1 MKRERL
7 RIENIRK
14 GSLLKRI
21 ELQVFEGEIIHCVF
35 DNLQEKTLF
44 LNIMTGKQKADYGRV
59 YYEENGIPE
68 KDTARVLKMR
78 VALISRESRLID
90 SVSMEENMFLVRPQV
105 KGHWVKRRNY
115 RKEAAELFEEF
126 GLEIDMEKPMARRSV
141 FEKVQIEIMKA
152 YLLGQKIIIL
162 TALSICLSDA
172 EMRKLWQL
180 LEKLRGRGLSCLV
193 VEPLEDINFIYTD
206 TVVVI
211 KHGRTCAVK
220 DVDDCD
226 YTTLHTILYRDEME
240 KNAEDWKRG
249 TKEMSGEGISVQDIC
264 TAYLRHVSFS
274 VDRGEI
280 VKLFCIDERSYDEV
294 TGFLKGESEA
304 VSGRLRIGSAQKAV
318 GKVLGGVKDRIGV
331 VQGNPGT
338 ASLFEELSAMDNLQ
352 ILLSQ
357 KVSGMWM
364 IPKYKKSIRKLL
376 GGIISDDVYARKVKD
391 LSPADVQRIVY
402 CRWLIYS
409 PQLLV
414 CIQPFAEGDIQARE
428 TAREMIYMLEKRN
441 IPVLIITSNTAEL
454 NYCRGRE
461 LYMRHGRMISKE
473 EAYEFLYSEL

>member
-1 MKRERL
+1 
-7 RIENIRK
+7 
-14 GSLLKRI
+14 
-21 ELQVFEGEIIHCVF
+21 
-35 DNLQEKTLF
+35 
-44 LNIMTGKQKADYGRV
+44 
-59 YYEENGIPE
+59 
-68 KDTARVLKMR
+68 
-78 VALISRESRLID
+78 
-90 SVSMEENMFLVRPQV
+90 MFLVRPQV

-264 TAYLRHVSFS
+264 TDYLRHVSFS

-338 ASLFEELSAMDNLQ
+338 ASLFE
-352 ILLSQ
+352 
-357 KVSGMWM
+357 
-364 IPKYKKSIRKLL
+364 
-376 GGIISDDVYARKVKD
+376 
-391 LSPADVQRIVY
+391 
-402 CRWLIYS
+402 
-409 PQLLV
+409 
-414 CIQPFAEGDIQARE
+414 
-428 TAREMIYMLEKRN
+428 
-441 IPVLIITSNTAEL
+441 
-454 NYCRGRE
+454 
-461 LYMRHGRMISKE
+461 
-473 EAYEFLYSEL
+473 

>member
-1 MKRERL
+1 MKKERL

-14 GSLLKRI
+14 GTLLKRI

-35 DNLQEKTLF
+35 DNIQEKTMF
-44 LNIMTGKQKADYGRV
+44 LELMTGARKADYGRV
-59 YYEENGIPE
+59 YYEEEKVPE
-68 KDTARVLKMR
+68 KDMSSVLRKR

-90 SVSMEENMFLVRPQV
+90 SVSMEENMFLVRPRV
-105 KGHWVKRRNY
+105 KGHWVNRRSY
-115 RKEAAELFEEF
+115 RKEAAELFREF
-126 GLEIDMEKPMARRSV
+126 GLCIDMEKPMGRRTV

-172 EMRKLWQL
+172 EMKKLWCL
-180 LEKLRGRGLSCLV
+180 LEKLRRKGLSCLV
-193 VEPLEDINFIYTD
+193 VEPLEDINFVYTD
-206 TVVVI
+206 TVVVV
-211 KHGRTCAVK
+211 KHGKTCAVK
-220 DVDDCD
+220 DVDECD
-226 YTTLHTILYRDEME
+226 YTTLHTILYRDELE

-249 TKEMSGEGISVQDIC
+249 PKERAGEGISIQDV
-264 TAYLRHVSFS
+264 TTSYLRNVSFS
-274 VDRGEI
+274 VAKGEI
-280 VKLFCIDERSYDEV
+280 VKLFCIDERSYNEV
-294 TGFLKGESEA
+294 TGFLRGETEA
-304 VSGRLRIGSAQKAV
+304 VSGRLCIGGCEKAV
-318 GKVLGGVKDRIGV
+318 GKMMTGMRDRIGV

-338 ASLFEELSAMDNLQ
+338 ASLFQELSAMDNLQ

-364 IPKYKKSIRKLL
+364 IPKYRKSIRKLL
-376 GGIISDDVYARKVKD
+376 GGIISDDVYSKKVKE

-461 LYMRHGRMISKE
+461 LYMRHGRMIGKE